1 MSPEQQYVRNAT
13 RGLRGKVRRDTQAEL
28 LDHITERTRQ
38 LTLTGL
44 PPEQART
51 QAMQE
56 LGPPPTVARS
66 LRREQGFTTA
76 AQLALGTLIGLT
88 LLTSL
93 TARLYAQGNPFIS
106 ATVNRVLYPPH
117 VSDPCQNRPDCVTV
131 ESGTD
136 LTLTGTRSYGLIPLN
151 QASDYLNGTD
161 IRVSGLLNKRL
172 TLPGY
177 PDLRVHPNRIGRFE
191 ETSTHGG
198 YLNLPRTLV
207 DAAQLG
213 WPVTLKLSGT
223 SYSLEVGGNTVPD
236 ENVVAP
242 MAASL
247 YLSELLDQHLT
258 VAVHDA
264 ASITPDLTWWTPST
278 WTASPHVLRRAS
290 PQATLPTPGPD
301 RLYAAVSF
309 LPERRLSPN
318 SVIIASLS
326 AVAIPSVN
334 GRLTIPISD
343 ASPSPFGL
351 LRLVNSR
358 EHFLTQVRDGHAVT
372 MLVEIP
378 RNLRL
383 AADMGIVKEPERT
396 LTLETGTSRPG
407 Q

>member
-1 MSPEQQYVRNAT
+1 MSPEQQYVRRAT
-13 RGLRGKVRRDTQAEL
+13 RGLRGRVRQETQTEL

-38 LTLTGL
+38 LTLAGL
-44 PPEQART
+44 SPEQARE

-56 LGPPPTVARS
+56 LGAPATVARS

-93 TARLYAQGNPFIS
+93 TARLYAQGHSFIS
-106 ATVNRVLYPPH
+106 ATVNRVLYPPQ

-136 LTLTGTRSYGLIPLN
+136 LTLTGTRPYGLIPLN
-151 QASDYLNGTD
+151 QASDYLNGTN
-161 IRVSGLLNKRL
+161 IQVSGLLSKHL

-177 PDLRVHPNRIGRFE
+177 PDVRVHPNRIGRFE
-191 ETSTHGG
+191 EPGTHGG

-213 WPVTLKLSGT
+213 WPVTLNLSGT
-223 SYSLEVGGNTVPD
+223 SYSLEVEGQVLPD

-242 MAASL
+242 IAASL
-247 YLSELLDQHLT
+247 YLSDLLDQHLT
-258 VAVHDA
+258 VAVRDA
-264 ASITPDLTWWTPST
+264 ARITLDLTHWTPSA
-278 WTASPHVLRRAS
+278 WTASTLVLQRAS
-290 PQATLPTPGPD
+290 TRAVLPTPDPA
-301 RLYAAVSF
+301 RMYAAVSF
-309 LPERRLSPN
+309 LPERRISPN

-334 GRLTIPISD
+334 GRLTIPIND
-343 ASPSPFGL
+343 PPASGL
-351 LRLVNSR
+351 LHLVNSR
-358 EHFLTQVRDGHAVT
+358 EHFLTQVRAGHAVT

-383 AADMGIVKEPERT
+383 TGDMAIVKSPERT
-396 LTLETGTSRPG
+396 LIVMTGRTHSRR
-407 Q
+407 